1 MKKPLRALKVKAP
14 RRGKELLIDE
24 IGHYGR
30 LHRVVRDEKG
40 I

>member
-24 IGHYGR
+24 IGHYER
-30 LHRVVRDEKG
+30 LHRVVREEKG
-40 I
+40 V